1 LNNGPELDS
10 SLGLHLDKSFL
21 KTDGESEQRG
31 MDSRLDYATEPV
43 VISGIGLITPVG
55 VDRESSWR
63 AICAGQSGMR
73 NVQLRDGLTV
83 VGAPAAIPREE
94 RPDWVHCLAERAADE
109 AVANARL
116 NLNRLD
122 RDRIGCVVGI
132 SGPPGELTL
141 THIKRQTEHAGLC
154 WEIAMPDYPASR
166 VSRRFGLCGPSVSP
180 AAACATGLIA
190 VLRAADYIEEGTC
203 DIVLAG
209 CADASLDRFTV
220 SGFRNMR
227 VLAEATNPVEAVR
240 PFDRDRRGFAIGEGA
255 AMFVLE
261 RLGHAL
267 ARRAPIYAAIAGG
280 ISGGDAYHV
289 TSLNPDPSN
298 LAWQINQ
305 VLHRAGVTPDEVDYI
320 NAHGTGTL
328 QNDLAEAQAIRRAF
342 GPTANRVRTS
352 AVKSMIGHLI
362 TAAGGVELA
371 ITALA
376 VRDGF
381 IPPTINL
388 TNPDPDCALDC
399 TPLIGVAHPIRTAL
413 KLSIAFGGHFGA
425 AVLRH
430 PICYGV
436 GRESIAA

>member
-1 LNNGPELDS
+1 MKLPFDRAS
-10 SLGLHLDKSFL
+10 P
-21 KTDGESEQRG
+21 
-31 MDSRLDYATEPV
+31 EPV
-43 VISGIGLITPVG
+43 VISGIGLITPLG
-55 VDRESSWR
+55 ADRESSWHG
-63 AICAGQSGMR
+63 ICAGRSGLR
-73 NVQLRDGLTV
+73 TVQLRDGLTV
-83 VGAPAAIPREE
+83 IGAPAAVPREE

-109 AVANARL
+109 AISNSL
-116 NLNRLD
+116 LKLDRLD

-132 SGPPGELTL
+132 SGPPYEQTL
-141 THIKRQTEHAGLC
+141 SHIRQGTPEAGLC
-154 WEIAMPDYPASR
+154 WEISMPAYPAAR
-166 VSRRFGLCGPSVSP
+166 ISRRFALHGPSVSP

-190 VLRAADYIEEGTC
+190 VLRAVDYIEDGTC
-203 DIVLAG
+203 DVVLAG

-227 VLAEATNPVEAVR
+227 VLAESSEPSEAVR
-240 PFDRDRRGFAIGEGA
+240 PFDRNRRGFAIGEGA

-261 RLGHAL
+261 RLSHAV
-267 ARRAPIYAAIAGG
+267 ARQAPIYAVIAAG

-298 LAWQINQ
+298 LAWQITK
-305 VLHRAGVTPDEVDYI
+305 VLHRAGIAPSEVDYI

-328 QNDLAEAQAIRRAF
+328 QNDLAEALAIRKAF
-342 GPTANRVRTS
+342 GAAISNVRTS

-371 ITALA
+371 LTALS

-381 IPPTINL
+381 IPPTMNL
-388 TNPDPDCALDC
+388 TDPDPECGLNC
-399 TPLIGVAHPIRTAL
+399 TPLRGLAYPIRNAL

-430 PICYGV
+430 PSCYGI
-436 GRESIAA
+436 GRQSNAA